1 MAFPSLFANL
11 RAALHG
17 HRAGVTLP
25 RSTRDLLFLLAVI
38 AWTLLPHAPH
48 LPAWCGALVAA
59 TLLWRARLA
68 MKRQPLPPR
77 WLRWSLLA
85 LALAG
90 TAWSHGTLLGRDAG
104 VTLLA
109 VLMALK
115 TLELHARRDA
125 LVVFFLGLFLVL
137 THFLYGQTPQLALAM
152 ALSAWGLMTV
162 LVLAHRP
169 LGYPSLREA
178 AGVVAGAA
186 LRGAPLAL
194 LLFLFFPRLGPLFGP
209 PADLPSAHTGL
220 SGQLSLG
227 GMHALAN
234 DDRVAFRVRFNG
246 PVPPLQALYWRG
258 PVLSEFDGNTWTPRL
273 QPGPPPPM
281 QLDGAG
287 LPYEMQLQP
296 SALPLL
302 PLLELSP
309 LLDSPLPA
317 ARLNA
322 QGQWTLLRP
331 PVQPLALRA
340 RAWPGFELG
349 PTEAAPALRADTALP
364 PGHNPRTLQWAADLR
379 RRLPQAGAP
388 ALVATVLSHIRNGGY
403 SYTMAPQDT
412 AALGQDA
419 VDAFWLD
426 RREGFCEHFAAAFV
440 VVMRALDLPARVVTG
455 YQGAD
460 PLPQDGWWTVRN
472 RHAHAWA
479 EVWMAGRGWQRVD
492 PTAAVAPERV
502 QRGELLAEGDG
513 LLAQALQ
520 HWSPA
525 LLQQWRQAWGG
536 FNRTWNRALLQY
548 SGTRQMALLRR
559 LGLHAPDTGT
569 LLRLLGGVLALAGLA
584 GAWAATR
591 SLRRPRDPWRQ
602 LQPRLARGLGR
613 LGVTCAPHDT
623 PRALATRVQQ
633 HLGAAGAPVQEAL
646 LALEALRYGRG
657 PGAGARELRRWRRGF
672 ERAVAS
678 TPAARGT
685 SRTDTPTTLAAGTPP
700 AGDAAARSR

>member
-1 MAFPSLFANL
+1 MPPSPLFSSA
-11 RAALHG
+11 
-17 HRAGVTLP
+17 RAGVRLP

-48 LPAWCGALVAA
+48 LPAWCGVLVTA
-59 TLLWRARLA
+59 TLLWRAWLA
-68 MKRQPLPPR
+68 LKRQPLPPH

-85 LALAG
+85 LALG
-90 TAWSHGTLLGRDAG
+90 LTAWSHGTLLGRDAG

-194 LLFLFFPRLGPLFGP
+194 LLFLLFPRLGPLWGP
-209 PADLPSAHTGL
+209 AVLPAAHTGL

-227 GMHALAN
+227 GMRALAN

-258 PVLSEFDGNTWTPRL
+258 PVLSEFDGRTWTPRPS
-273 QPGPPPPM
+273 QGPPPPM

-287 LPYEMQLQP
+287 LRYEMRLEP
-296 SALPLL
+296 SPLPLL

-309 LLDSPLPA
+309 LLDTPLPA

-331 PVQPLALRA
+331 PARALALQA

-349 PTEAAPALRADTALP
+349 PTQAAPAPRDDVALP
-364 PGHNPRTLQWAADLR
+364 AGFNPRTLQWAAELR
-379 RRLPQAGAP
+379 RRLPAAGAP
-388 ALVATVLSHIRNGGY
+388 ALVQAVLAHIRAGGY
-403 SYTMAPQDT
+403 SYTMAPRDGS
-412 AALGQDA
+412 APGAHA
-419 VDAFWLD
+419 VDTFWLD

-460 PLPQDGWWTVRN
+460 PMSQDGWWTVRN

-479 EVWMAGRGWQRVD
+479 EVWIAGRGWQRVD

-502 QRGELLAEGDG
+502 QRGELLRDGDD

-520 HWSPA
+520 RWSPA
-525 LLQQWRQAWGG
+525 LLQQWRQAWDG
-536 FNRTWNRALLQY
+536 FNGAWNRALLQY
-548 SGTRQMALLRR
+548 SRAQQFELLRH
-559 LGLHAPDTGT
+559 LGLRAPGTET

-584 GAWAATR
+584 GALAATR
-591 SLRRPRDPWRQ
+591 GLRRPRDPWQR
-602 LQPRLARGLGR
+602 LQPRLARGLAR
-613 LGVTCAPHDT
+613 LGIVQGVHDT
-623 PRALATRVQQ
+623 PRALAARVQQ
-633 HLGAAGAPVQEAL
+633 QLGPAGAPVQNAL
-646 LALEALRYGRG
+646 LVLELLRYGPG

-672 ERAVAS
+672 ERAVAAVV
-678 TPAARGT
+678 AAGGT
-685 SRTDTPTTLAAGTPP
+685 SRTARPATFPAGTAP
-700 AGDAAARSR
+700 ARDAPARSR